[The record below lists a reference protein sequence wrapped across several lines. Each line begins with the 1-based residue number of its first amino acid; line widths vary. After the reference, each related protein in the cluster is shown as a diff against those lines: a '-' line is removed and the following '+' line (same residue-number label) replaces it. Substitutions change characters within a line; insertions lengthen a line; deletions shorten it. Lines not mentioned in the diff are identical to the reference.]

1 MGRAILLR
9 FETVCPVF
17 QEVVSSI
24 VCDWGGAAAVV
35 KAGAEG
41 SSMQVSKLAEVSV
54 PRVELEPPVED
65 RISLDVMC
73 SCNTCV
79 IIGGGSSTIIS
90 SRAHCLS
97 S

>member
-9 FETVCPVF
+9 FETICPVF
-17 QEVVSSI
+17 QEVVFSI
-24 VCDWGGAAAVV
+24 VCDWEGAAAVV
-35 KAGAEG
+35 EAGAKG

-54 PRVELEPPVED
+54 PRVELEPPVEN

-73 SCNTCV
+73 FCNICV
-79 IIGGGSSTIIS
+79 IIGGGSSAIIS